1 MKNKTYLLKEI
12 TDIRTGYSFRS
23 KLEPDTKGNILVVQL
38 KELSDKNRV
47 DISTAVKI
55 YMHNI
60 SDNYFLRKNDLV
72 FRSRGIDSTSAIMD
86 ISSDNIIL
94 SAPFQRIRLRDTSK
108 IIPEYLLWYINCKEA
123 QAYFA
128 ANKTGSSL
136 VMISTAVLANL
147 PVVIPSLEI
156 QKKIIEINYL
166 SEREIELQ
174 EELIKKKKMLTE
186 TLLLKTLELQLGDK
200 YGKRNSEN

>member
-1 MKNKTYLLKEI
+1 MKKNTYLLKEVA
-12 TDIRTGYSFRS
+12 DIRTGCSFRT
-23 KLEPDTKGNILVVQL
+23 KLEPDQEGNILVVQL
-38 KELSDKNRV
+38 KELSEKNKI
-47 DISTAVKI
+47 DISTAVRI
-55 YMHNI
+55 NMSDI
-60 SDNYFLRKNDLV
+60 SEGYLLRKGDLV
-72 FRSRGIDSTSAIMD
+72 FRSRGMDSTAAIMD
-86 ISSDNIIL
+86 ISSYNIIL

-166 SEREIELQ
+166 SGREIELQ